1 MKAAVASE
9 FELIQRYFTRPAPS
23 AVLGVGDDCALV
35 KPRQGMLLA
44 VSTDMLV
51 EGTHFLA
58 GTDPRRLGHKAL
70 AVNLSDLAAMG
81 ADARWALLSI
91 ALPAADEAWIAAF
104 AGGFLA
110 LAESTGVDI
119 IGGDTTRGPLAMS
132 VTVTGEVPPG
142 LELRRSGAQVGDDI
156 WLSGSTGDAALGLAC
171 LQGRI
176 ELPEDLRTACCLR
189 LECPEP
195 RLELGGRLRGLASS
209 AIDVSDG
216 LAADIGHIAEAS
228 SVAADIYLDLLP
240 RSSALSSCTD
250 TGLAQQYL
258 LGGGDDY
265 ELAFTAPVAVRAQLD
280 ALAQELQLP
289 LTRIGVIQPGAP
301 RVVVRGRDGVPVAVA
316 HRGYDHFQP

>member
-1 MKAAVASE
+1 VASE

-35 KPRQGMLLA
+35 RPRPGMLLA

-51 EGTHFLA
+51 EGTHFLP

-81 ADARWALLSI
+81 ADARWTLLSI
-91 ALPAADEAWIAAF
+91 ALPAADEAWIAEF

-110 LAESTGVDI
+110 LAERSGVDLV
-119 IGGDTTRGPLAMS
+119 GGDTTRGPLALS
-132 VTVTGEVPPG
+132 VTVMGEVPPG

-171 LQGRI
+171 LQGRL
-176 ELPEDLRTACCLR
+176 ELPADMRTACCLR

-216 LAADIGHIAEAS
+216 LVADLGHIAAAS
-228 SVAADIYLDLLP
+228 SVAADIFLDLIP
-240 RSSALSSCTD
+240 RSGALQACPDAS
-250 TGLAQQYL
+250 LAQQCL

-265 ELAFTAPVAVRAQLD
+265 ELVFTAPVASRAEFE
-280 ALAQELQLP
+280 ALAEELQLP

-301 RVVVRGRDGVPVAVA
+301 RVMVRARDGVPVIVPR
-316 HRGYDHFQP
+316 HGYDHFTP